1 MADSPQDVL
10 AQQYRQQLIDREEI
24 ARRSILKNYR
34 GVWRGLGEQIDGV
47 LGSLRADPVTNEE
60 IKQQFADEIATAAAG
75 NTSPE
80 VSPDKLGKVAD
91 LLMKKSAWQQVESKL
106 DLSFEDIA
114 GKAAELTAAHGTD
127 LGKTAVADALKQIS
141 TELKEQNAKFDEK
154 DQTKV
159 ISETKIAEIE
169 ETVRDFVTRSW
180 QANQLAIKDSFIV
193 KAAEAANAA
202 REALRR
208 EVMLGLLKGVSVSAK
223 EILGRVNLTIDQR
236 ENDPASDPAL
246 VRALRSEYRINV
258 VESYRQSVRLTY
270 ELSGKVKKWQWTSSR
285 TARTCAICWGYDG
298 KTFNVATTP
307 ISHPHCRC
315 VLVPVT
321 DDESAPKKTQKPQQ
335 PDKSKSNG
343 AAAFSNIPIPQ
354 QRAILGA
361 RAFEAYQNGEFELT
375 DLIGIQYN
383 QRFGVILYRRSV
395 DQAIQNAHDRQ
406 KAEKKDE
413 AKYLD
418 PAQLMDAPLTVGGK
432 KLRPKDKVPRVKVE
446 TSAYTIVDDG
456 PSQIKTGEM
465 SVERFWE
472 VKKGFATGSITIPV
486 SVAFLKTNSEV
497 SPALLYHYA
506 LDTLKAQFY
515 FKQEAIDR
523 LKAEAGDTPLFY
535 IGGDKNKEALTIES
549 LKEDMKTDKYL
560 NVIFKPATLQ
570 KLYRY
575 GLEAG
580 GDEQSQQLL
589 QKLDYDIAKR
599 ERLAELEKQRPQNNP
614 VGEMFWAMHRD
625 IAMKEFIRQWE
636 EDHTIGDPR
645 DPNNKDAN
653 ALADTIEN
661 FFRQAIET
669 NPLYR
674 FLPDSVKKEMVKFS
688 MGGVNGAISL
698 TSSVA
703 GIGAFLQDSTLDLFI
718 SGMRDLKLADKIPGF
733 EKLVQQNL
741 QQRED
746 RKAFFAKYATLNTAD
761 MQVQVNAYNKIV
773 AEGLPTVPYDT
784 PNFSAAAGSFVVQ
797 ALPFIALT
805 AATAGVG
812 GVGVGGLILEGAIQ
826 AGTQGAISLGGT
838 YISSNNY
845 KQALISGGL
854 ATVQGALG
862 GVTNRLPL
870 AANLASDAL
879 STYVFGKISG
889 QDDDEIFRQ
898 IIFQTG
904 FAGAMKTKDGFQKLS
919 EKSFRPGGEM
929 NEALAKLSGK
939 DGEPISFDQAKQK
952 FLDILSENSV
962 RSSMDLAA
970 QVRQVVQTTEVVRQI
985 NREIAS
991 AKNNNQKPAVKAAVK
1006 AANTGVKP
1014 NAAKMIA
1021 EYGSQN
1027 RFMSSAEATATRQ
1040 ELAKKVAGATAPNKG
1055 ELAVPMTKLA
1065 VFHLESGIRT
1075 FGDFVKMMQAE
1086 LKGSKLSLDE
1096 YEQIYKKGVD
1106 EVNRLRKENPGK
1118 TAAENETIKAD
1129 LDSVTRF
1136 KEALRKT
1143 AEAEAAKKEQ
1153 LANEKKKA
1161 ASKKAANKETG
1172 GKTSGKTSGK
1182 KPVKPTDDA
1191 NPKETGKK
1199 TDQPASEKK
1208 TSQKKEKAQLTEEEQ
1223 ARADA
1228 DKYANYDDV
1237 KKMIGQE
1244 LDINALKQKGYT
1256 IRYRNEKL
1264 EIVRLSGNR
1273 KKNYAKLTLD
1283 GESRLMIDRGD
1294 SPRIS
1299 DPTKMKNN
1307 FKDKLAEELF
1317 GPNTKLTKEQKK
1329 AIKDIVAKIEHH
1341 HMISDGIVRNT
1352 DLGKLAQRAQ
1362 YDLDKADNQIGLV
1375 NDKSLIGKKDTFNGK
1390 GGELLDFNTGH
1401 WDYHPKYDKMVRER
1415 MKAGLDEIKKEFP
1428 GIDVDKI
1435 LADPSKPLPKEL
1447 KNRIL
1452 NEMKKIELELREKI
1466 RKGDVPRDE
1475 DGRLAELWGI
1485 DRGGG
1490 DTSA

>member
-60 IKQQFADEIATAAAG
+60 IRQQFADEIAAAASG
-75 NTSPE
+75 ASSNTSPE

-114 GKAAELTAAHGTD
+114 GKAAELTAAHGAD
-127 LGKTAVADALKQIS
+127 LGKTAVDDALKQIS
-141 TELKEQNAKFDEK
+141 TELKEQNAEFDKK

-193 KAAEAANAA
+193 KAAEAASAA

-208 EVMLGLLKGVSVSAK
+208 EVMLGLLKGVSASAK
-223 EILGRVNLTIDQR
+223 DILGRVNLTIDQR

-258 VESYRQSVRLTY
+258 VEGYRQSLRLTY
-270 ELSGKVKKWQWTSSR
+270 ELSGKVKKWRWTSSR

-298 KTFNVATTP
+298 KTFNVETTP
-307 ISHPHCRC
+307 VSHPHCRC
-315 VLVPVT
+315 VLVPVV
-321 DDESAPKKTQKPQQ
+321 DDEPAQKKPQQ
-335 PDKSKSNG
+335 PQQADKNKSAG
-343 AAAFSNIPIPQ
+343 AKAFSNIPPQQ

-418 PAQLMDAPLTVGGK
+418 PAQLLDAPMTVGNK
-432 KLRPKDKVPRVKVE
+432 KLRPKDKMPRVKVE
-446 TSAYTIVDDG
+446 TAPGVIVDDG
-456 PSQIKTGEM
+456 PSQIKMGEM

-472 VKKGFATGSITIPV
+472 IKKGFATGSITIPV

-497 SPALLYHYA
+497 TPDLLYMYA
-506 LDTLKAQFY
+506 VETLKAQFY

-523 LKAEAGDTPLFY
+523 LKAENVNLVY
-535 IGGDKNKEALTIES
+535 IGTKDQPVTVAS
-549 LKEDMKTDKYL
+549 LKEDMKNSKYL
-560 NVIFKPATLQ
+560 TVRFSPATLQ

-580 GDEQSQQLL
+580 GDEQSQELL
-589 QKLDYDIAKR
+589 RKLDYDIAKR
-599 ERLAELEKQRPQNNP
+599 ERLAELEKQRPKNNP
-614 VGEMFWAMHRD
+614 VAEMFWAMHRD
-625 IAMKEFIRQWE
+625 NAMKDFIRQWE

-653 ALADTIEN
+653 AVADTIEN

-669 NPLYR
+669 HPLYR
-674 FLPDSVKKEMVKFS
+674 FLPDSVKKEMVKFG

-718 SGMRDLKLADKIPGF
+718 SGMRDLRLADKIPGF

-746 RKAFFAKYATLNTAD
+746 RKALFAKYANLNTAD

-939 DGEPISFDQAKQK
+939 DGESARELSFDEAKHK

-962 RSSMDLAA
+962 RSLMDLTA
-970 QVRQVVQTTEVVRQI
+970 QVRQVAQTSEVVNQI

-991 AKNNNQKPAVKAAVK
+991 AKNSQKPVKPAVKTV
-1006 AANTGVKP
+1006 VKP
-1014 NAAKMIA
+1014 NAENIIA
-1021 EYGSQN
+1021 EYGSKN

-1040 ELAKKVAGATAPNKG
+1040 ELAKKIDGTTVYSD
-1055 ELAVPMTKLA
+1055 LAVPMTKLA
-1065 VFHLESGIRT
+1065 VYHIESGIRT

-1118 TAAENETIKAD
+1118 TGAENETIKAD

-1136 KEALRKT
+1136 KEALRKA
-1143 AEAEAAKKEQ
+1143 AEADAAKKEQ

-1161 ASKKAANKETG
+1161 ANKKAANKETG
-1172 GKTSGKTSGK
+1172 K
-1182 KPVKPTDDA
+1182 KPVKPADDA
-1191 NPKETGKK
+1191 NQPKETGKK
-1199 TDQPASEKK
+1199 TDQPASDKK
-1208 TSQKKEKAQLTEEEQ
+1208 TSQKKEKVQLTEEEQ

-1237 KKMIGQE
+1237 KKLIGRE
-1244 LDINALKQKGYT
+1244 LDINALKEKGYT

-1273 KKNYAKLTLD
+1273 KKNFVKLTLD

-1317 GPNTKLTKEQKK
+1317 GPNAKLTKEQKK

-1428 GIDVDKI
+1428 GSMSIRYWPTRVNRCR
-1435 LADPSKPLPKEL
+1435 
-1447 KNRIL
+1447 KN
-1452 NEMKKIELELREKI
+1452 
-1466 RKGDVPRDE
+1466 
-1475 DGRLAELWGI
+1475 
-1485 DRGGG
+1485 
-1490 DTSA
+1490 